1 MSLAAVDY
9 TFHMSVVRFDKK
21 AQRQFRTI
29 VTKKGIPSFKVF
41 LAYKGALNLPDEELF
56 GTLQLARELGTIVT
70 AHCENAEA
78 IDAMQQTLVAA
89 GKTGPEYHYVS
100 RPPVVEAEGVHHS
113 LTFAELTGAHVYP
126 VHTSCDEAVRTALG
140 ARYRGTNVWIEAV
153 APHLVLDKSYAE
165 RPDFEGAKYVMSP
178 PLRDKR
184 NQPVLWNAI
193 RRRFIST
200 IGTDHA
206 PFDVAQR
213 EMGRD
218 DFTKIANGI
227 PSLQERIGLV
237 YTHGVVAGRIDVH
250 TMVDAC
256 STQAAK
262 LFGMYPRKGAV
273 AIGSDADLVVFDPEY
288 RGTFRHATSYSNVD
302 YNAYEGW
309 DVQGRSSV
317 VTVRGEVQAR
327 DGEFVGTLGRG
338 RLVERDATH

>member
-1 MSLAAVDY
+1 
-9 TFHMSVVRFDKK
+9 
-21 AQRQFRTI
+21 
-29 VTKKGIPSFKVF
+29 
-41 LAYKGALNLPDEELF
+41 
-56 GTLQLARELGTIVT
+56 
-70 AHCENAEA
+70 
-78 IDAMQQTLVAA
+78 
-89 GKTGPEYHYVS
+89 
-100 RPPVVEAEGVHHS
+100 
-113 LTFAELTGAHVYP
+113 
-126 VHTSCDEAVRTALG
+126 
-140 ARYRGTNVWIEAV
+140 
-153 APHLVLDKSYAE
+153 
-165 RPDFEGAKYVMSP
+165 MSP

-213 EMGRD
+213 KVGRD

-250 TMVDAC
+250 TMVDSC

-262 LFGMYPRKGAV
+262 LFGMYPRKGTV
-273 AIGSDADLVVFDPEY
+273 AIGCDADLVVFDPEY
-288 RGTFRHATSYSNVD
+288 RGAFTHATSYSNVD

-309 DVQGRSSV
+309 KVQGRASV
-317 VTVRGEVQAR
+317 VTVRGEVQIR
-327 DGEFVGTLGRG
+327 DGKFVGTLGRG